1 MLNKVPRLDERPLYR
16 SKIGL
21 YFLFLQS
28 SLLLLVAHVRQQF
41 VALQEVRLALHQLVK
56 RELLVVCH
64 FISLYI

>member
-1 MLNKVPRLDERPLYR
+1 MSHCPVLNEVSRLDERPLYR

-41 VALQEVRLALHQLVK
+41 VAL
-56 RELLVVCH
+56 
-64 FISLYI
+64 